1 VSAAGQRQ
9 AVGVLR
15 SQDELMLLAKARHLD
30 ALTRQ
35 LLVCGAASAVI
46 SRGLYL
52 QEMLQVLLL
61 LLLCCCTAAVAA
73 AVVVR
78 SAI

>member
-35 LLVCGAASAVI
+35 LLVRDPASPVMFP
-46 SRGLYL
+46 RLVP
-52 QEMLQVLLL
+52 Q
-61 LLLCCCTAAVAA
+61 
-73 AVVVR
+73 
-78 SAI
+78 